1 MNSGIVVV
9 TAAFSEKE
17 VLVTS
22 TLDLSLEKKLV
33 MCYIASIVLYGAE
46 RGTLRK

>member
-1 MNSGIVVV
+1 MV
-9 TAAFSEKE
+9 TAIFNEKE

-22 TLDLSLEKKLV
+22 KLELSLKKKLV